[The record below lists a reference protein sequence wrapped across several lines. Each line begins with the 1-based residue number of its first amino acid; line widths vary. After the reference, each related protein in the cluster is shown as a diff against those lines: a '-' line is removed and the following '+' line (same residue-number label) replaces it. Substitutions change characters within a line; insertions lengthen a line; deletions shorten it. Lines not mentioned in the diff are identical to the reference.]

1 MNNVLSLKL
10 SQILLPLM
18 LLIYLLEH
26 MFTHHSQRC
35 AHGKKL
41 LDYIYANIKLFPKV
55 AARIYIPTSIFYG
68 VPIT

>member
-10 SQILLPLM
+10 SQILLLLM

-26 MFTHHSQRC
+26 MFTHYSQGC

-41 LDYIYANIKLFPKV
+41 LDHIHANIKLFPKV
-55 AARIYIPTSIFYG
+55 VARIYIPKSIFYG